1 MWVVRNDHLPLLKL
15 KFMSNTTLEE
25 SIGKRIRLI
34 EMFDDPFP
42 IDPGSEG
49 TIMGVGYDCLTV
61 KWDSGRILGVID
73 GVDKFEIIN

>member
-1 MWVVRNDHLPLLKL
+1 
-15 KFMSNTTLEE
+15 MSNTTLEE

-49 TIMGVGYDCLTV
+49 TIMSIGYDCLTV
-61 KWDSGRILGVID
+61 KWDSGRTLGVID